1 MYNRKVSFTEQNC
14 KLFSKSLM
22 AFPMLIPSDK
32 FTYTNDELYISI
44 AILAVIITMSSLLCN
59 IEDIEPEKQK
69 QKITPSKKRSK
80 KQKCPNAPKAKRQ
93 CAKNSPMISSIK
105 PRELF
110 PVANNNNTTDNNYD
124 IATPNAPTKLE
135 LENQNK
141 TFTMAIDDVTKRKLF
156 VFNAGEKQTEEREC
170 PNAPIKVNKTE
181 RKTNEVDVMVAT
193 KLVFDELMEPS
204 IENLLSIPKN
214 NEEISKET
222 EFICSLYKPTTIIN
236 DLINEINQNADKVD
250 FNNPDR
256 IIWNFN
262 PAGISNYILTINKI
276 YKSIKIFNEKKIALT
291 HNVNEITNTTKNH
304 NNNDDD
310 YRLIDKLINVVLT
323 IQQLNLTLSDRLLM
337 VYNNCSHTW
346 LSIPNSYVQA
356 CKLSHDASILQKK
369 IFDEVWYN
377 MNLTPWSEW

>member
-1 MYNRKVSFTEQNC
+1 MAIPIALSNEISFYPDNDIF
-14 KLFSKSLM
+14 KILVMILFSIASTSV
-22 AFPMLIPSDK
+22 FCFIIDK
-32 FTYTNDELYISI
+32 DF
-44 AILAVIITMSSLLCN
+44 
-59 IEDIEPEKQK
+59 EKQK
-69 QKITPSKKRSK
+69 KETTNETTNIKTPKRT
-80 KQKCPNAPKAKRQ
+80 KQDIQCPNAPKSKRQ
-93 CAKNSPMISSIK
+93 CLIKSPIISYIT

-110 PVANNNNTTDNNYD
+110 SSKEDN
-124 IATPNAPTKLE
+124 ISTPNAPIKFD
-135 LENQNK
+135 NQNT
-141 TFTMAIDDVTKRKLF
+141 TFTMEIDDDTKRKLF
-156 VFNAGEKQTEEREC
+156 VFNAGEKHTEEREC

-181 RKTNEVDVMVAT
+181 HKTNEVDVMVAT

-214 NEEISKET
+214 NEELSKET
-222 EFICSLYKPTTIIN
+222 EFICSLYKPTTIID

-276 YKSIKIFNEKKIALT
+276 YQSIKIINEKKIALT
-291 HNVNEITNTTKNH
+291 QNVNEITNTTKNQ
-304 NNNDDD
+304 NKNDDD

-346 LSIPNSYVQA
+346 MSIPNSYVQA

>member
-1 MYNRKVSFTEQNC
+1 MYNRKVSFTEQDF

-32 FTYTNDELYISI
+32 FTYTNEEIYISI
-44 AILAVIITMSSLLCN
+44 AILAFIITMSSLLCT

-93 CAKNSPMISSIK
+93 CAEKSPMISSIK

-110 PVANNNNTTDNNYD
+110 PVEKTTHNKNDNYN
-124 IATPNAPTKLE
+124 ITTPNAPTKLN
-135 LENQNK
+135 NQNT
-141 TFTMAIDDVTKRKLF
+141 TFTMAIDDDTKRKLF
-156 VFNAGEKQTEEREC
+156 VFNAGEKQTEQREC
-170 PNAPIKVNKTE
+170 PNAPIKLNKTE
-181 RKTNEVDVMVAT
+181 RKTNEIDVMVAT
-193 KLVFDELMEPS
+193 KLLFDELMEPS
-204 IENLLSIPKN
+204 IENLLSIPKKH
-214 NEEISKET
+214 EEISKET
-222 EFICSLYKPTTIIN
+222 EFICSLYKPSTII
-236 DLINEINQNADKVD
+236 DELINEINQNADKVD

-276 YKSIKIFNEKKIALT
+276 YQSIKIINEKKIALT
-291 HNVNEITNTTKNH
+291 QNVNVFTNTNRNH
-304 NNNDDD
+304 NDNDNDE
-310 YRLIDKLINVVLT
+310 YRLIDKLINIVLT

-337 VYNNCSHTW
+337 VYNNWSHKW
-346 LSIPNSYVQA
+346 LSIPNSYLQA

-369 IFDEVWYN
+369 IFNEVWYN